1 MMTNQ
6 STMEVITNRRSI
18 RKFTSDAI
26 SKEQIEA
33 ILEAGR
39 QAPSGKN
46 RQPWHFVVID
56 SLKARENLYEVMQK
70 GNDAYAELFGEAGLG
85 SARNTLRAMRESRF
99 TVLIVSPDIPHP
111 IYSADGEEN
120 PMRISDIVDLQSVGA
135 AIQNMILAAWEMG
148 IGSLWI
154 CDTFHSYPALVEEYK
169 LEGLLV
175 AAVSFGIAAEA
186 PAARPRK
193 PMQEI
198 VTRL

>member
-1 MMTNQ
+1 MTHQ
-6 STMEVITNRRSI
+6 PVMETITKRRSI
-18 RKFTSDAI
+18 RRFAAESI
-26 SKEQIEA
+26 NREQIET

-46 RQPWHFVVID
+46 KQPWRFVVIE
-56 SLKARENLYEVMQK
+56 SSEAKEQLYEVMQK
-70 GNDAYAELFGEAGLG
+70 GNDAFAERFGEANLG
-85 SARNTLRAMRESRF
+85 SARGTLRAMRESGF
-99 TVLIVSPDIPHP
+99 TVLVVSPDIPHP
-111 IYSADGEEN
+111 IANEGSEEK
-120 PMRISDIVDLQSVGA
+120 PMQIGDIVDLQSIGA

-154 CDTFHSYPALVEEYK
+154 CDTFFSYPDLVSHYQ

-175 AAVSFGIAAEA
+175 AAVSFGIAAEE

-198 VTRL
+198 VSWL